1 MKIVIDDKI
10 LFVKGVLDSLADVT
24 YLPGAS
30 IGPVDVKDADG
41 LIVRTR
47 TKVNRELL
55 EGSNVKA
62 VVSATI
68 GTDHMDIPWLEENNI
83 AWANA
88 PGCNSGSV
96 KQYIASVFAALEM
109 NYFPLRGKT
118 LGIIGVGNV
127 GSKVVAVGKAFGM
140 KVLLNDPPRKEKEPD
155 FPNVDLNVLLQLSD
169 VVTFHVPLTREGKY
183 PTYHLLNDTTLLM
196 MKRGSVLINSSRGE
210 VVNERVLM
218 KGLSSGLIERGVL
231 DVWENEPEISLELQR
246 RLMIGTPH
254 IAGYAVDGK
263 ANGSAAAIRFMSRQF
278 HLGLDEW
285 YPENLP
291 VPGDMTVSIDD
302 GDERLNL
309 RIAKAVAATYDVTE
323 DSRRLTENPEKFE
336 ELRGNYPVRREFPVW
351 TVKIPKGDDDLKYA
365 LELLGFM
372 VAERE

>member
-30 IGPVDVKDADG
+30 IGAVDVKDADG

>member
-1 MKIVIDDKI
+1 MKLVIDDKI
-10 LFVKGVLDSLADVT
+10 LFVRGVLDSLADVT

-30 IGPVDVKDADG
+30 IGAGDVKDADG

-47 TKVNRELL
+47 TKVNHELL
-55 EGSNVKA
+55 QGSNVKA

-68 GTDHMDIPWLEENNI
+68 GTDHMDIPWLEKNGI

-109 NYFPLRGKT
+109 NYYPLRGKT

-127 GSKVVAVGKAFGM
+127 GSKVADVGKAFGM
-140 KVLLNDPPRKEKEPD
+140 KVLLNDPPRKEKDPD
-155 FPNVDLNVLLQLSD
+155 FPNVDLNVLLQMSD

-183 PTYHLLNDTTLLM
+183 PTYHMLNDTTLLM

-210 VVNERVLM
+210 VVNERILM
-218 KGLSSGLIERGVL
+218 KGLSSGLIDRGVL
-231 DVWENEPEISLELQR
+231 DVWENEPDISLELQR

-263 ANGSAAAIRFMSRQF
+263 ANGSAAAIRFISRQF

-291 VPGDMTVSIDD
+291 VPGDMSVSIDD

-309 RIAKAVAATYDVTE
+309 RIARAVVATYDVAE
-323 DSRRLTENPEKFE
+323 DSRRLTENPQKFE

-351 TVKIPKGDDDLKYA
+351 TVHIPAGDSELKHA
-365 LELLGFM
+365 LELLGFK
-372 VAERE
+372 VVERE

>member
-30 IGPVDVKDADG
+30 IGAVDVKDADG

-372 VAERE
+372 VVERE

>member
-1 MKIVIDDKI
+1 MKLVIDDKI
-10 LFVKGVLDSLADVT
+10 LFVRGVLDSLADVT

-30 IGPVDVKDADG
+30 IGAGDVKDADG

-47 TKVNRELL
+47 TKVNHELL
-55 EGSNVKA
+55 QGSNVKA

-68 GTDHMDIPWLEENNI
+68 GTDHMDIPWLEKNGI

-109 NYFPLRGKT
+109 NYYPLRGKT

-127 GSKVVAVGKAFGM
+127 GSKVADVGKAFGM
-140 KVLLNDPPRKEKEPD
+140 KVLLNDPPRKEKDPD
-155 FPNVDLNVLLQLSD
+155 FPNVDLNVLLQMSD

-183 PTYHLLNDTTLLM
+183 PTFHLLNDTTLLM

-231 DVWENEPEISLELQR
+231 DVWENEPDISLELQR

-263 ANGSAAAIRFMSRQF
+263 ANGSAAAIRFISRQF

-291 VPGDMTVSIDD
+291 VPGDMSVSIDD

-309 RIAKAVAATYDVTE
+309 RIARAVVATYDVAE
-323 DSRRLTENPEKFE
+323 DSRRLTENPQKFE

-351 TVKIPKGDDDLKYA
+351 TVNIPAGDSELKHA
-365 LELLGFM
+365 LELLGFK
-372 VAERE
+372 VVERE

>member
-1 MKIVIDDKI
+1 MKLVIDDKI

-30 IGPVDVKDADG
+30 IGAGDVKDADG
-41 LIVRTR
+41 LIIRTR

-68 GTDHMDIPWLEENNI
+68 GTDHMDIPWLEENGI

-109 NYFPLRGKT
+109 NYYPLRGKT

-127 GSKVVAVGKAFGM
+127 GSKVADVGKAFGM
-140 KVLLNDPPRKEKEPD
+140 KVLLNDPPRKEKDPD
-155 FPNVDLNVLLQLSD
+155 FPNVDLNVLLQMSD

-183 PTYHLLNDTTLLM
+183 PTFHLLNDTTLLM

-231 DVWENEPEISLELQR
+231 DVWENEPDISLELQR

-263 ANGSAAAIRFMSRQF
+263 ANGSAAAIRFISRQF

-291 VPGDMTVSIDD
+291 VPGDMSVSIDD

-309 RIAKAVAATYDVTE
+309 RIARAVVATYDVAE
-323 DSRRLTENPEKFE
+323 DSRRLTENPQKFE

-351 TVKIPKGDDDLKYA
+351 TVHIPAGDSELKHA
-365 LELLGFM
+365 LKLLGFK
-372 VAERE
+372 VIERE